1 MSPPRV
7 AIPATSDHAFW
18 ASLALSWVAQ
28 DSDGLL
34 SVAQPAVW
42 GIGLLSLSLMGL
54 SIYSAWQKPWRA
66 GSMKLTPA
74 FAKILFVTMIAI
86 TATWIFVGIA
96 HTTTHVAQALYGVCA
111 ALSGWSAW
119 AMFVTLRNFE
129 TA

>member
-18 ASLALSWVAQ
+18 ASLALSWIAQ

-42 GIGLLSLSLMGL
+42 GIGALGFSLTGL
-54 SIYSAWQKPWRA
+54 AIYSARQRPWRA
-66 GSMKLTPA
+66 GSMKLAPA
-74 FAKILFVTMIAI
+74 FAKILFVTMIAL

-96 HTTTHVAQALYGVCA
+96 HTTTHMGQALYGLCA

-119 AMFVTLRNFE
+119 AMFVALREFE
-129 TA
+129 SI